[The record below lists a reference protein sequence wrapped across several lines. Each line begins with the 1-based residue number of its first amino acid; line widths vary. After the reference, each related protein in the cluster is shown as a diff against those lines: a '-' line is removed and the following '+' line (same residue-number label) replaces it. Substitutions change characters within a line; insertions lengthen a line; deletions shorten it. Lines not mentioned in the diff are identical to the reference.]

1 MFDSKQIL
9 IIFTLLLIPYFV
21 CAESKIDIARDIF
34 LSDGEFTTR
43 LQKLEEEMASNREM
57 ILGLYKP
64 KITYVEIPSD
74 ITALEEQLYIE
85 LINTNIFYIDTSV
98 LEKLAIQDLANFLTE
113 NELLELR
120 ELQKKPLFMKL
131 KQLDEAVMVNSKKYM
146 SKWKEENESLLND
159 FHERSEKI
167 TQLKKEFLEQNA
179 KESKP

>member
-9 IIFTLLLIPYFV
+9 IFALLLIPNFV

-34 LSDGEFTTR
+34 LSDGEFTAR
-43 LQKLEEEMASNREM
+43 LQMLEEEMASNREM

-64 KITYVEIPSD
+64 KTTYVQIPSD
-74 ITALEEQLYIE
+74 IKALEEQLYIE
-85 LINTNIFYIDTSV
+85 LKNTNIFYIDTSV
-98 LEKLAIQDLANFLTE
+98 LEQLAIQDLANFLTE

-120 ELQKKPLFMKL
+120 ELQKRPLFMKL

-159 FHERSEKI
+159 FHERNEI
-167 TQLKKEFLEQNA
+167 IIQLKKEFLEQNA
-179 KESKP
+179 KENKP